1 MKRKLI
7 LLLASCSLAALIF
20 LPVGTIEGGV
30 GSTQML
36 IKPLIH
42 GAGD

>member
-1 MKRKLI
+1 MKRKLV
-7 LLLASCSLAALIF
+7 LLLASCSLAALIL
-20 LPVGTIEGGV
+20 LPVGTNEAGA

-36 IKPLIH
+36 IKPLVH